1 MKKRIGDRRKGPR
14 FEIVGVLG
22 GTLETWQRFK
32 LLNVGAGGALLEAP
46 APLLSGSRVN
56 GRITMAGQMR
66 EVRALVR
73 RVDPDETQQRYH
85 VAVEWAQALADTDM
99 LLAAGTSSPRRDH
112 LPIADRRRSARIA
125 PRTTSEIEWPT
136 WSTVALVDIST
147 TGVLFTSPVAVAV
160 GEKGQI
166 RMRLGDRTFNA
177 DVEVRRGQVQG
188 TKHPGYR
195 IGAAFSFLDEA
206 SRMALEDFL
215 GDQRG

>member
-22 GTLETWQRFK
+22 GTLETWQRLK

-56 GRITMAGQMR
+56 GRLTMAGQLR

-73 RVDPDETQQRYH
+73 RVDPDEAQQRYR
-85 VAVEWAQALADTDM
+85 VAVEWAQALADTDA
-99 LLAAGTSSPRRDH
+99 LLASGTSSPRRDH
-112 LPIADRRRSARIA
+112 SPIADRRRSPRVA

-136 WSTVALVDIST
+136 WSTVALMDIST
-147 TGVLFTSPVAVAV
+147 TGVLFTSPVALAV

-177 DVEVRRGQVQG
+177 DVEVRRGQAQG